1 VSATLKAQDLRV
13 TFRGRDG
20 ERITAVDNVS
30 LTVPA
35 GGSVGLVGESGS
47 GKTTVARV
55 IAGVQVPDSGTVSLD
70 DTILEPRRTRRQHR
84 AVQLVFQDPFSSLN
98 PRRTVRSILR
108 ELLRVHELSA
118 GRADEDRRCAEL
130 MELVGLPSAALD
142 RRPTAFSGGQRQRI
156 AIARAL
162 VVQPDVI
169 VADEPVSALDV
180 SIQATILQLFADLRA
195 ELNVGLLLI
204 SHNLVVVRH
213 LCDEVAVMYRGEI
226 VEHGDRGQI
235 FSAPQH
241 AYTRTL
247 LDAVPR
253 LGSVAPARGP
263 KVPESASSAG
273 EDVS

>member
-1 VSATLKAQDLRV
+1 VSLKADNVRV
-13 TFRGRDG
+13 SFRARDG
-20 ERITAVDNVS
+20 DAIVALDDVS

-47 GKTTVARV
+47 GKSTLARV
-55 IAGVQVPDSGTVSLD
+55 MAGIQPPDSGTVTLD
-70 DTILEPRRTRRQHR
+70 GTVLGARRTRAQHR

-98 PRRTVRSILR
+98 PRRTIRSILR
-108 ELLRVHELSA
+108 ELLRVHELST

-130 MELVGLPSAALD
+130 MELVGLPKAALD

-162 VVQPDVI
+162 VVQPQVI

-180 SIQATILQLFADLRA
+180 SIQATILQLFLDLRA
-195 ELNVGLLLI
+195 ELDIGLLLI
-204 SHNLVVVRH
+204 SHNLAVVRH
-213 LCDEVAVMYRGEI
+213 LCEEVAVMYRGEI
-226 VEHGDRGQI
+226 VEQGDRQAI

-241 AYTRTL
+241 PYTRTL

-253 LGSVAPARGP
+253 LGRFEPRPRPGT
-263 KVPESASSAG
+263 EISS
-273 EDVS
+273 